1 MKKDQ
6 VKRNLPAHVVAYL
19 DSIVGRFH
27 PFLTREDAEV
37 IAMIAGCG
45 ALKTPS
51 ILAAAIAAFK
61 QQGSISPSMQ
71 EKAPKGAPQVK
82 KAATKTK
89 ARKVK
94 ANKPYTPKG
103 TIVKSIIT
111 AFRDN
116 PGASVGEIASIVYGP
131 SDPLRL
137 PKVRGVITTLH
148 NRGVLQNFGVGK
160 WRLTEK
166 GLTTAKA
173 PPEADVKADE
183 EPLPEA
189 QFPLYP

>member
-6 VKRNLPAHVVAYL
+6 VKRNLPTHVVAYL

-61 QQGSISPSMQ
+61 QQGSSSPSTQ
-71 EKAPKGAPQVK
+71 EKAPKGAPQV

-103 TIVKSIIT
+103 TIVKAIVT

-116 PGASVGEIASIVYGP
+116 PGASVGEIASIIYGP

-137 PKVRGVITTLH
+137 PKVRGFITTLR

-166 GLTTAKA
+166 GLTTAKS
-173 PPEADVKADE
+173 PEADVKADE

-189 QFPLYP
+189 QFPMYP

>member
-6 VKRNLPAHVVAYL
+6 VKRNLPAHVVVDLNAITSRY
-19 DSIVGRFH
+19 H

-37 IAMIAGCG
+37 LAIIAGCG
-45 ALKTPS
+45 ALKVPAIMAEALAVFKRKGTSNPS
-51 ILAAAIAAFK
+51 T
-61 QQGSISPSMQ
+61 Q
-71 EKAPKGAPQVK
+71 EKAPKGESQG
-82 KAATKTK
+82 KAATKK

-137 PKVRGVITTLH
+137 PKVRGFITTLR
-148 NRGVLQNFGVGK
+148 NRGVLRNFGVGK

-166 GLTTAKA
+166 GLTTAKS
-173 PPEADVKADE
+173 EADVKADE
-183 EPLPEA
+183 EPLPEEE